1 VAAAD
6 EADVTVEALRILR
19 PLLPGAHFHVHD
31 GAMVARHNQTLLTE
45 LGTVLVNRTRATKK
59 ASGAAMSGREPDHGL
74 IERKRVNVPGG
85 GQETLAVY
93 QVDGHLGL
101 AETDEEGAT
110 GFTPLEPTKLI
121 VQRNKRPGP
130 HPFRPYVA
138 LKLPPEV
145 APRLGRR
152 EITVALYQTA
162 QDRARRYLRTAHVRA
177 IPPGSPDFRIYRRMR
192 GDSESLNRAI
202 EDSLYRHHR
211 AHSAGAAAQEVDMF
225 GFAGL
230 VNALTRE
237 RMRRARLARAAQ
249 VA

>member
-1 VAAAD
+1 MAAAD

-130 HPFRPYVA
+130 HPFRPYVT

-177 IPPGSPDFRIYRRMR
+177 
-192 GDSESLNRAI
+192 ESLNRAI